1 MKRVLTML
9 EPALAAAGVISLA
22 LLAAAPAAAQ
32 PQQRGTGAP
41 GAPGA
46 QGAQAA
52 APATG
57 EIPRL
62 ANGKP
67 DLTGV
72 WWGGADV
79 GGPGFGRGGGGRRGG
94 GPPPATFTDLY
105 QPWAKEHAAKL
116 SDKDDP
122 TLQCRPTA
130 FGTLNVRLWDVGAVG
145 QIIATPDFVVLLSET
160 YHGYQVVPTDGRP
173 HRDVVP
179 PSFRGDAVGHWEG
192 DTFVVEVRN
201 FTDDTWIWAEGRVSF
216 HSDELRIV
224 ERYQRTGPET
234 LVIDAT
240 VYDPKV
246 LTEPWV
252 VPTQTLRLAPFDQLL
267 PLICTGIET
276 QALMDAAADQG
287 G

>member
-1 MKRVLTML
+1 MKRVLPML

-52 APATG
+52 APETG

-79 GGPGFGRGGGGRRGG
+79 GGPGFGRGGCGRRGG

-105 QPWAKEHAAKL
+105 QPWAK
-116 SDKDDP
+116 
-122 TLQCRPTA
+122 
-130 FGTLNVRLWDVGAVG
+130 
-145 QIIATPDFVVLLSET
+145 
-160 YHGYQVVPTDGRP
+160 
-173 HRDVVP
+173 
-179 PSFRGDAVGHWEG
+179 
-192 DTFVVEVRN
+192 
-201 FTDDTWIWAEGRVSF
+201 
-216 HSDELRIV
+216 
-224 ERYQRTGPET
+224 
-234 LVIDAT
+234 
-240 VYDPKV
+240 
-246 LTEPWV
+246 
-252 VPTQTLRLAPFDQLL
+252 
-267 PLICTGIET
+267 
-276 QALMDAAADQG
+276 
-287 G
+287 

>member
-1 MKRVLTML
+1 MKRVLTKL
-9 EPALAAAGVISLA
+9 EPALAATGVLSIA
-22 LLAAAPAAAQ
+22 LLAAAPSAAQ
-32 PQQRGTGAP
+32 PPQRGAS
-41 GAPGA
+41 AA
-46 QGAQAA
+46 AQAA

-57 EIPRL
+57 EVPRL

-94 GPPPATFTDLY
+94 GPAPATFTDLY
-105 QPWAKEHAAKL
+105 QPWAKEHAATL
-116 SDKDDP
+116 GDKDDP
-122 TLQCRPTA
+122 TLQCKPTA

-145 QIIATPDFVVLLSET
+145 QIIATPEFVVLLSET

-173 HRDVVP
+173 HRDVP
-179 PSFRGDAVGHWEG
+179 PSFRGEAVGHWEG
-192 DTFVVEVRN
+192 DTFVVETRN

-216 HSDELRIV
+216 HSNALRVV
-224 ERYQRTGPET
+224 ERYQRTGPDT

-246 LTEPWV
+246 LTAPWV
-252 VPTQTLRLAPFDQLL
+252 VPTQTLTLAPFDQLL
-267 PLICTGIET
+267 PLICTGTET
-276 QALMDAAADQG
+276 QALMNAAAGQAAE
-287 G
+287 